1 DTAVT
6 ESLPVVDTTIKTD
19 TSSGSGWHRY
29 NGDGYGDGASDGH
42 PWAPS
47 GKGTG
52 HLWPVLTEE
61 RGEYDVSN
69 SDTSTALTLL
79 STMKNFASGV
89 GLIPEQDWELPNLA
103 PSPYGT
109 DPTVASIGFVDWKP
123 AGSAAPLTWSAGA
136 FVRLAADI
144 GAATA
149 LDHPANTTA
158 RYLTHQQ

>member
-1 DTAVT
+1 MLYVILT
-6 ESLPVVDTTIKTD
+6 
-19 TSSGSGWHRY
+19 
-29 NGDGYGDGASDGH
+29 
-42 PWAPS
+42 
-47 GKGTG
+47 TG

-109 DPTVASIGFVDWKP
+109 DPTVASIGFQNGHP
-123 AGSAAPLTWSAGA
+123 AGSAAPLPWAAGVY
-136 FVRLAADI
+136 VRLLVDLTKHNVLERPAYTYNRYQPHQQ
-144 GAATA
+144 GKTS
-149 LDHPANTTA
+149 LTVTSPANNSSVNGSPVTVT
-158 RYLTHQQ
+158 